1 MPRVIFKCQKVDMLR
16 SGRVVGWNDEAC
28 PEDEVTISVK
38 TEVDLARYLYISKGV
53 SDFRD
58 GKIPHIEV
66 SAA

>member
-1 MPRVIFKCQKVDMLR
+1 MLR
-16 SGRVVGWNDEAC
+16 PGRVVGWNDDEAC

-38 TEVDLARYLYISKGV
+38 IEVDLLARYLYLKRC